1 MSVKVSD
8 STSSDR
14 GGRGR
19 ASSVASHAHAGRVH
33 GASGTEPGTVERA
46 GASSTFLDVVD
57 DVESRQLIDEI
68 DEIAAQMTKFPTA
81 TLVRRYRE
89 LVGMALDKVRSGMQI
104 RREFKWRRTERAM
117 FITIEKTE
125 GLLDD
130 LEGVLMREGDRAR
143 SLALVDEIKGCL
155 ISMLF

>member
-1 MSVKVSD
+1 ME
-8 STSSDR
+8 
-14 GGRGR
+14 R
-19 ASSVASHAHAGRVH
+19 ASETAS
-33 GASGTEPGTVERA
+33 
-46 GASSTFLDVVD
+46 FLEVVD
-57 DVESRQLIDEI
+57 DVESRQIIDEL
-68 DEIAAQMTKFPTA
+68 DSIAAQMTKFPTA

-130 LEGVLMREGDRAR
+130 LESALMREGDRAR